1 MKAKREVL
9 KVTDWQD
16 GQKRLDHYNAW
27 LLDPTREFGGAP
39 YPGYPEDSVEDKN
52 NSYSEPTE
60 SVETGQDAPVLS
72 DKKSNKIKKLAQR
85 KVTVAFGP
93 KVSHNKNTKSMKGN
107 VMTKVTNLSKATEIV
122 RVQVEARTPK
132 AAILDMIVAELSVS
146 RSNAFVYFTKATKA
160 LGISVTVDK
169 GATKAPKAKATKANP
184 VTETSPEKAAKKVAE
199 IDAVI
204 AGLKAN
210 GAKVASPFAQ
220 LGV

>member
-1 MKAKREVL
+1 MKVKRQVL

-27 LLDPTREFGGAP
+27 LMDPTREFGGAP
-39 YPGYPEDSVEDKN
+39 YPGYPEDKN
-52 NSYSEPTE
+52 DSYSEGEKPTE
-60 SVETGQDAPVLS
+60 SVETSQDAPVFS
-72 DKKSNKIKKLAQR
+72 GKKSNKINKLQHR
-85 KVTVAFGP
+85 KVTVALSGE
-93 KVSHNKNTKSMKGN
+93 VSHNKNTKSMKGN

-122 RVQVEARTPK
+122 RVQVEARVPK

-160 LGISVTVDK
+160 LGFSITVDK
-169 GATKAPKAKATKANP
+169 GATKAPRATKVAKNK
-184 VTETSPEKAAKKVAE
+184 VTELSPEKAAKKVAE